1 MRTFPTTFPAE
12 PLIASIR
19 RLMLLGCM
27 VGVTAGHVQ
36 AQSDGA
42 CCDPSSPNFEPIEC
56 AALGDFAGDPDCT
69 SIPLD
74 GGLGLLAL
82 AGGGLA
88 TAAIRRRKDAQEA
101 DSVDC

>member
-12 PLIASIR
+12 PVIAGIR
-19 RLMLLGCM
+19 RLMLLACM
-27 VGVTAGHVQ
+27 VGMTAWHVQ
-36 AQSDGA
+36 AQSDNV
-42 CCDPSSPNFEPIEC
+42 CCDPGSPNYDPVEC
-56 AALGDFAGDPDCT
+56 AALGDFVGDPDCT

-88 TAAIRRRKDAQEA
+88 TAAIRRRKEAQEA
-101 DSVDC
+101 DSIKR

>member
-36 AQSDGA
+36 AQSDGF
-42 CCDPSSPNFEPIEC
+42 CCDPNFP
-56 AALGDFAGDPDCT
+56 DSYDPFNCPQDQIPDDDCT

-88 TAAIRRRKDAQEA
+88 TAAIRRRKEAQEA
-101 DSVDC
+101 DSVNR

>member
-12 PLIASIR
+12 PLIAGIR
-19 RLMLLGCM
+19 RLMLLACM
-27 VGVTAGHVQ
+27 VGMTAWHAQ
-36 AQSDGA
+36 AQDGF
-42 CCDPSSPNFEPIEC
+42 CCDPNSDNYDFVECPGIGNF
-56 AALGDFAGDPDCT
+56 FGDPDCT

-88 TAAIRRRKDAQEA
+88 AAAIRRRKEAQGA
-101 DSVDC
+101 DSVNL

>member
-12 PLIASIR
+12 PVFAGIR

-27 VGVTAGHVQ
+27 VGMTAWHAQ
-36 AQSDGA
+36 AQSDGF
-42 CCDPSSPNFEPIEC
+42 CCDPNFLDSYDAFNCIQDQIPDE
-56 AALGDFAGDPDCT
+56 DCT

-74 GGLGLLAL
+74 GGLGLLAI

-88 TAAIRRRKDAQEA
+88 TAAIRRRKEAQGV
-101 DSVDC
+101 DSVNC

>member
-12 PLIASIR
+12 PVIAGIR

-27 VGVTAGHVQ
+27 VGVTTWHAQ
-36 AQSDGA
+36 AQDGV
-42 CCDPSSPNFEPIEC
+42 CCDPNSPNYDFVEC
-56 AALGDFAGDPDCT
+56 PGLGNLPEDPDCT

-88 TAAIRRRKDAQEA
+88 TAAIRRRKEGRGK
-101 DSVDC
+101 DSVNR

>member
-1 MRTFPTTFPAE
+1 MRTSPTTFPAE
-12 PLIASIR
+12 SVFAGIR

-27 VGVTAGHVQ
+27 VGMTAWHAQ
-36 AQSDGA
+36 AQDGF
-42 CCDPSSPNFEPIEC
+42 CCDPNFP
-56 AALGDFAGDPDCT
+56 DSYDPFNCTQDQIPDEDCT

-88 TAAIRRRKDAQEA
+88 TAAIRRRKEGRGK
-101 DSVDC
+101 DSVNH

>member
-12 PLIASIR
+12 PVIAGIR
-19 RLMLLGCM
+19 RLMLLACM
-27 VGVTAGHVQ
+27 VGMTASHAQ
-36 AQSDGA
+36 AQDGF
-42 CCDPSSPNFEPIEC
+42 CCDPSFLQYDGFNCQEIQIP
-56 AALGDFAGDPDCT
+56 DPDCT

-88 TAAIRRRKDAQEA
+88 TAAIRRRKEAQEA
-101 DSVDC
+101 DSVNR

>member
-12 PLIASIR
+12 PVIAGIR
-19 RLMLLGCM
+19 RLMLLACM
-27 VGVTAGHVQ
+27 VGMTAWHVQ
-36 AQSDGA
+36 AQSDGF
-42 CCDPSSPNFEPIEC
+42 CCDPNFPEIYDGANCQEFLIP
-56 AALGDFAGDPDCT
+56 DPDCT

-88 TAAIRRRKDAQEA
+88 TAAIRRRKEAQEA
-101 DSVDC
+101 DSVKR

>member
-1 MRTFPTTFPAE
+1 MRTSPTTFPAE
-12 PLIASIR
+12 PVLAGIR

-27 VGVTAGHVQ
+27 VGMTAWHAQ
-36 AQSDGA
+36 AQDGF
-42 CCDPSSPNFEPIEC
+42 CCDPD
-56 AALGDFAGDPDCT
+56 AGAQYDFADCTETFPGDPDCT

-88 TAAIRRRKDAQEA
+88 TVAIRRRKEGRGK
-101 DSVDC
+101 DSVNR

>member
-12 PLIASIR
+12 PVIASIR

-36 AQSDGA
+36 AQDGF
-42 CCDPSSPNFEPIEC
+42 CCDPNFPENYDPFNCSENQTP
-56 AALGDFAGDPDCT
+56 DPDCT

>member
-12 PLIASIR
+12 PVIAGIR
-19 RLMLLGCM
+19 RLMLLACM
-27 VGVTAGHVQ
+27 VGMTASHAQ
-36 AQSDGA
+36 AQSDGF
-42 CCDPSSPNFEPIEC
+42 CCDPNFP
-56 AALGDFAGDPDCT
+56 DSYDPFNCPQDQIPDDDCT

-88 TAAIRRRKDAQEA
+88 TAAIRRRKEAQEA
-101 DSVDC
+101 DSVNR